1 MRQTLTRIYDYAN
14 TSLMFKL
21 SSLFENSVTKVG
33 GAETSKFGPIPQFGD
48 FRIKMLLFP
57 NLVLR
62 VLSPLTATP

>member
-33 GAETSKFGPIPQFGD
+33 GAETSKFGPIPLFGD
-48 FRIKMLLFP
+48 FRSKMLLFP

>member
-48 FRIKMLLFP
+48 FRSKMLLFP